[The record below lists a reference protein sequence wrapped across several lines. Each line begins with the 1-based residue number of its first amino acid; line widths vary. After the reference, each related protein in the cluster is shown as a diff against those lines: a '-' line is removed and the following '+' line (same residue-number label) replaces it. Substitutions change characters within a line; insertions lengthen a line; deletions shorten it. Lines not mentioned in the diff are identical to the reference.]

1 MTLFHL
7 SGLFSVCTHGFYYL
21 IFRGKKKQVAAG
33 HWPSPDQ
40 GEHLKSRA
48 RYNTAELSDFNE
60 KSGPA
65 GLVFLGHI
73 LSAIPQEIIQP
84 SPTAKK
90 QMVYWRKKNK
100 KKTNTLKCM
109 CWWKA
114 NLSTQRPKM
123 TQIRKVL
130 FPQKNGLSEIFIF
143 LSPFKTKNSTH
154 HWLAYSTGRSVWLFR
169 TG

>member
-1 MTLFHL
+1 MDCFQCVHTGFTILFL
-7 SGLFSVCTHGFYYL
+7 G
-21 IFRGKKKQVAAG
+21 GKKKQVAAG

-90 QMVYWRKKNK
+90 QMVYWRKKKQKKNK
-100 KKTNTLKCM
+100 YSEVYVLVKSKFKHTKAKDDTNTE
-109 CWWKA
+109 
-114 NLSTQRPKM
+114 ST
-123 TQIRKVL
+123 
-130 FPQKNGLSEIFIF
+130 F
-143 LSPFKTKNSTH
+143 SPEKWT
-154 HWLAYSTGRSVWLFR
+154 FR
-169 TG
+169 DFHFSLPF